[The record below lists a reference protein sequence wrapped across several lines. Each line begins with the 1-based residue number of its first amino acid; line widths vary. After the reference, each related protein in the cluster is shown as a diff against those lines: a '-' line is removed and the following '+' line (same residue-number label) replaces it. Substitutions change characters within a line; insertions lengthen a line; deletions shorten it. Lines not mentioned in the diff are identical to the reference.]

1 MAQSKNQLANLK
13 SNSERT
19 PRERK
24 KQAQKA
30 GVASGVSRR
39 RHKTLQE
46 TVLMI
51 SKLPMDD
58 LGIMKAKRSGVDID
72 NIDEYDLTAMTG
84 MVLGQIRAAANGNS
98 QAAQVVA
105 DWMDLATRHKKDQ
118 LEIERLQAEIERL
131 RAGKDAEDDDQVLQ
145 FIEGMKKSEDKD
157 NG

>member
-1 MAQSKNQLANLK
+1 MAQSKKQLANLK

-24 KQAQKA
+24 NQARKA

-51 SKLPMDD
+51 SKLPMDE
-58 LGIMKAKRSGVDID
+58 LGLMKARRSGVDID
-72 NIDEYDLTAMTG
+72 SVDEYDLTAMTG

-105 DWMDLATRHKKDQ
+105 DWMDMATKHKKDQ

-131 RAGKDAEDDDQVLQ
+131 RSGKDAEDDDQVLQ
-145 FIEGMKKSEDKD
+145 FIEGMKSNDTPD
-157 NG
+157 V